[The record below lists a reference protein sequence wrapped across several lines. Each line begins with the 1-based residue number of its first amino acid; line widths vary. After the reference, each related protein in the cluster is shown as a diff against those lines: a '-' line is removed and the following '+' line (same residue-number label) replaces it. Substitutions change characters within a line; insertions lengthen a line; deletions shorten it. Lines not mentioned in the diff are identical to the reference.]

1 MANHFVEFE
10 QILKKSKIEIS
21 EQMVEKFEKYANLLI
36 EWNKKMNL
44 TAITEPREIAVK
56 HFLDSLLTLN
66 AVEIPNGAAVID
78 VGTGAGF
85 PGVPI
90 KIVRPDVD
98 LTLLD
103 SLNKRI
109 KFLEALKDYLK
120 VDVKLIHDR
129 AEEAAQEENLRECFD
144 MAVSRAV
151 APLYVLLEYCMP
163 FVKVGGVFVALKGKN
178 AQSELGL
185 AQNSIKVLNAEIFTQ
200 KSFNLVTENDRNI
213 IVFKKVAKNS
223 DIYPR
228 NIAKIK
234 KKPL

>member
-1 MANHFVEFE
+1 MANHLVEFE
-10 QILKKSKIEIS
+10 RILKESNLEIS
-21 EQMVEKFEKYANLLI
+21 KQMVEKFEKYADLLI

>member
-1 MANHFVEFE
+1 MENRFVEFE
-10 QILKKSKIEIS
+10 QILKKSNLEIS
-21 EQMVEKFEKYANLLI
+21 DQLVEMFEKYADLLI

-56 HFLDSLLTLN
+56 HFLDSLLTLD
-66 AVEIPNGAAVID
+66 VFEIPHGAAVID

-109 KFLEALKDYLK
+109 KFLEELKNYLK
-120 VDVKLIHDR
+120 VDVKLIHSR
-129 AEEAAQEENLRECFD
+129 AEEAAQKENLRECFD
-144 MAVSRAV
+144 VAVSRAV
-151 APLYVLLEYCMP
+151 APLNVLLEYCMP

-178 AQSELGL
+178 ARYEIDL
-185 AQNSIKVLNAEIFTQ
+185 AKKAIKVLNAEIFTQ

-213 IVFKKVAKNS
+213 IVFKKIAKNLE
-223 DIYPR
+223 IYPR
-228 NIAKIK
+228 NSAKIK

>member
-1 MANHFVEFE
+1 MATHFDEFE
-10 QILKKSKIEIS
+10 QILKESNLEIS
-21 EQMVEKFEKYANLLI
+21 KQMVEKFEKYAGLLV

-56 HFLDSLLTLN
+56 HFLDSLLTLD

-109 KFLEALKDYLK
+109 KFLEELKDDLK
-120 VDVKLIHDR
+120 VDVKLIHRR
-129 AEEAAQEENLRECFD
+129 AEEAAREENLRECFD
-144 MAVSRAV
+144 IAVSRAV
-151 APLYVLLEYCMP
+151 APLNVLLEYCMP
-163 FVKVGGVFVALKGKN
+163 FVKVGGIFVALKGKN
-178 AQSELGL
+178 AQSELNL
-185 AQNSIKVLNAEIFTQ
+185 AQNAIKVLNAEIFTQ
-200 KSFNLVTENDRNI
+200 KSFNLVTTNDRNI
-213 IVFKKVAKNS
+213 IVFKKTAKNS
-223 DIYPR
+223 EIYPR
-228 NIAKIK
+228 NSAKIK
-234 KKPL
+234 KRPL

>member
-10 QILKKSKIEIS
+10 QILKKSNLEIS
-21 EQMVEKFEKYANLLI
+21 DQMVEKFEKYADLLI

-56 HFLDSLLTLN
+56 HFLDSLLTLD
-66 AVEIPNGAAVID
+66 AVEFPNGAAVID

-90 KIVRPDVD
+90 KIVRSDVD

-109 KFLEALKDYLK
+109 KFLEELKDYLK
-120 VDVKLIHDR
+120 VNVNLIHSR
-129 AEEAAQEENLRECFD
+129 AEEAAQKENLRECFD
-144 MAVSRAV
+144 IAVSRAV
-151 APLYVLLEYCMP
+151 APLNVLLEYGMP
-163 FVKVGGVFVALKGKN
+163 FVKVSGVFVALKGKN
-178 AQSELGL
+178 AQSEVNL
-185 AQNSIKVLNAEIFTQ
+185 AQNAIKVLNAEIFTQ
-200 KSFNLVTENDRNI
+200 KSFSLVTTNDRNI

-223 DIYPR
+223 EIYPR
-228 NIAKIK
+228 NSAKIK
-234 KKPL
+234 KRPL

>member
-1 MANHFVEFE
+1 MENSFVEFE
-10 QILKKSKIEIS
+10 QILKKSNLEIS
-21 EQMVEKFEKYANLLI
+21 EQMVEMFEKYADLLV

-44 TAITEPREIAVK
+44 TAITELREIAVK
-56 HFLDSLLTLN
+56 HFLDSLLTLD
-66 AVEIPNGAAVID
+66 VFEIPHGAAVID

-109 KFLEALKDYLK
+109 KFLEALKDDLK
-120 VDVKLIHDR
+120 FYVNLVHSR
-129 AEEAAQEENLRECFD
+129 AEEAAQKENLRECFD
-144 MAVSRAV
+144 VAVSRAV
-151 APLYVLLEYCMP
+151 APLNVLLEYCMP

-178 AQSELGL
+178 ARYELDL
-185 AQNSIKVLNAEIFTQ
+185 AQNAIKVLNAKIFTQ

-213 IVFKKVAKNS
+213 IVFKKIAKNS
-223 DIYPR
+223 EIYPR
-228 NIAKIK
+228 NSAKIK

>member
-1 MANHFVEFE
+1 MANRFVEIE
-10 QILKKSKIEIS
+10 QILKKSNLEIS
-21 EQMVEKFEKYANLLI
+21 EQMVEMFEKYADLLI

-56 HFLDSLLTLN
+56 HFWDSLLTLD
-66 AVEIPNGAAVID
+66 AVEIPNEAAVID

-109 KFLEALKDYLK
+109 KFLEALKDDLK
-120 VDVKLIHDR
+120 IDVKLIHDR
-129 AEEAAQEENLRECFD
+129 AEEAAQKENLRECFD
-144 MAVSRAV
+144 VAVSRAV
-151 APLYVLLEYCMP
+151 APLNVLLEYCMT

-178 AQSELGL
+178 AQSELDL
-185 AQNSIKVLNAEIFTQ
+185 AQNAIKVLNAEIFTQ
-200 KSFNLVTENDRNI
+200 KSFSLVTTNDRNI
-213 IVFKKVAKNS
+213 IVFKKIAKNS
-223 DIYPR
+223 EIYPR
-228 NIAKIK
+228 NSVKIK

>member
-1 MANHFVEFE
+1 MENSFVEFE
-10 QILKKSKIEIS
+10 QILKKSNLEIS
-21 EQMVEKFEKYANLLI
+21 KQMVEKFEKYAGLLV

-56 HFLDSLLTLN
+56 HFLDSLLTLD
-66 AVEIPNGAAVID
+66 VFEIPHGAAVID

-109 KFLEALKDYLK
+109 KFLEALKDDLNFYVNL
-120 VDVKLIHDR
+120 VHSR
-129 AEEAAQEENLRECFD
+129 AEEAAQKENLRECFD
-144 MAVSRAV
+144 VAVSRAV
-151 APLYVLLEYCMP
+151 APLNVLLEYCMP

-178 AQSELGL
+178 ARYELDL
-185 AQNSIKVLNAEIFTQ
+185 AQNAIKVLNAKIFTQ

-213 IVFKKVAKNS
+213 IVFKKIAKNLE
-223 DIYPR
+223 IYPR
-228 NIAKIK
+228 NSAKIK

>member
-1 MANHFVEFE
+1 MENSFVEFE
-10 QILKKSKIEIS
+10 QILKKSNLEIS
-21 EQMVEKFEKYANLLI
+21 EQMVEMFEKYAGLLI

-56 HFLDSLLTLN
+56 HFLDSLLTL
-66 AVEIPNGAAVID
+66 ESFKFPNGAAVID

-98 LTLLD
+98 LTLID

-109 KFLEALKDYLK
+109 KFLEVLKDDLK
-120 VDVKLIHDR
+120 VDVKLIHNR
-129 AEEAAQEENLRECFD
+129 AEAAAQKENLRECFD
-144 MAVSRAV
+144 VAVSRAV
-151 APLYVLLEYCMP
+151 APLNVLLEYCMP

-178 AQSELGL
+178 AQSELDL
-185 AQNSIKVLNAEIFTQ
+185 AKNAMKVLNLEIFTR

-213 IVFKKVAKNS
+213 IVFKKMAKNLE
-223 DIYPR
+223 IYPR
-228 NIAKIK
+228 NSAKIK
-234 KKPL
+234 KRPL